1 MVLVRKG
8 MKDGWRRG
16 MVGRGRD
23 VELACVVG
31 LRTIVGVLA
40 TDFPVVL
47 FVLRIPPVFLS
58 PPPPPLLS
66 LQ

>member
-1 MVLVRKG
+1 
-8 MKDGWRRG
+8 MKEGWRRRG

-31 LRTIVGVLA
+31 LRTIVGVFA

-47 FVLRIPPVFLS
+47 FVLRIPPVFLTPS
-58 PPPPPLLS
+58 PISAVARLCA
-66 LQ
+66 